1 MLKEHRRA
9 EFRAAKRSLLFLTP
23 FLLLVGFAGL
33 GLAGVEIVEPTYW
46 CLALFPALVVGWW
59 FGHRPLARVKKANR
73 LALEQA
79 MRNLDQGI
87 KT

>member
-9 EFRAAKRSLLFLTP
+9 EFRAAKRSLLFLMP
-23 FLLLVGFAGL
+23 FLLLVGLSGL
-33 GLAGVEIVEPTYW
+33 GLAGVEIVGPTYW
-46 CLALFPALVVGWW
+46 FLALFPALVIGWW
-59 FGHRPLARVKKANR
+59 FGHRPFARVKKANR
-73 LALEQA
+73 AALEQA